1 MSTLSAAVIGTGF
14 IGPVHVEALQRA
26 GVTVTGMLGSSAEKS
41 RQTSERLGLTSGY
54 ASLDELVADDRVDVV
69 HVTSPNRY
77 HHQQVSAALKAGKHV
92 VCEKPLAMTS
102 AESAEL
108 VQLAKE
114 SGRAAAVNYN
124 IRYYPLCTEAS
135 QRVLRG
141 TLGRVFHVTGSYVQD
156 WLFHA
161 TDFNWRVLKEDGG
174 ALRAIA
180 DIGTHWLDLLQFIMG
195 EKVTSVCADLVTVHP
210 ERQRPIGGVE
220 AYSGKISA
228 VPASEVV
235 KVATEDYGS
244 VLLRFAGGSH
254 GVMSVSQ
261 VAAGRKNCLR
271 FELAGSHESIS
282 WNSESPNEMWIGHR
296 DSPNEL
302 LLRDP
307 ALASDRAA
315 ALMNYPGGHNEGFA
329 DTFKQLFVDF
339 YSSVAA
345 GRLKDATFPTF
356 DDGHHEILL
365 CEAILNSHRQQRW
378 INVNS

>member
-26 GVTVTGMLGSSAEKS
+26 GVTVTGMLGSSVEKS
-41 RQTSERLGLTSGY
+41 RQSCQRLCLKTAYS
-54 ASLDELVADDRVDVV
+54 SLDELLADDGVDVV
-69 HVTSPNRY
+69 HVTSPNLY

-108 VQLAKE
+108 AQLAKE
-114 SGRAAAVNYN
+114 TGRAAAVNYN
-124 IRYYPLCTEAS
+124 IRYYPLCTEAA
-135 QRVLRG
+135 QRVRQG
-141 TLGRVFHVTGSYVQD
+141 TLGHVFHVTGSYLQD

-161 TDFNWRVLKEDGG
+161 TDFNWRVSKEDGG
-174 ALRAIA
+174 ELRAIA
-180 DIGTHWLDLLQFIMG
+180 DIGTHWLDLLQYIMG
-195 EKVTSVCADLVTVHP
+195 ERVISVCADLVTVHP
-210 ERQRPIGGVE
+210 ERQRPVGRVETYGGKV
-220 AYSGKISA
+220 SA
-228 VPASEVV
+228 SAASEVV
-235 KVATEDYGS
+235 KIDTEDYGS

-261 VAAGRKNCLR
+261 VASGRKNCLR
-271 FELAGSHESIS
+271 FELAGAHESIC

-296 DSPNEL
+296 DSPNEW

-307 ALASDRAA
+307 SLVSERAA
-315 ALMNYPGGHNEGFA
+315 GLMSYPGGHNEGFA

-339 YSSVAA
+339 YSSVES
-345 GRLKDATFPTF
+345 GRLENPTFPTF
-356 DDGHHEILL
+356 DDGHQEVLV
-365 CEAILNSHRQQRW
+365 CEAILNSHRQRRW